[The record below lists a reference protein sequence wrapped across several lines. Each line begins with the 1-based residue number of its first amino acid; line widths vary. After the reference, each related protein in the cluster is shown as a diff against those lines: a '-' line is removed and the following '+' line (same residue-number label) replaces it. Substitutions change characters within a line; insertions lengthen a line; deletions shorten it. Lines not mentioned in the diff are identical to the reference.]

1 MTVAIITDGA
11 VSLPGDCPEKVS
23 ITVVPLRVL
32 TGAADGVGLAVTR
45 AVTLAEILAAPP
57 GQVRTSCPAP
67 ARYLAAI
74 GQAADGD
81 GALICTT
88 AASLSGSYQ
97 AALQAARRATVPV
110 RVVDT
115 GTAAGGQG
123 LIVRA
128 AAEEAGAGAGLDAVT
143 AAAERLRADVRLVGT
158 LDNLDR
164 LVASGRLSR
173 LAGWTA
179 AQLGVHPV
187 FELHDGR
194 IRELRP
200 AHSPQA
206 AEARIVGRLRARYRA
221 GAALHV
227 CALHV
232 SAPQRAQ
239 RVLAAVAAWRA
250 PDTAYISEFD
260 VAMAVHTGP
269 GVVGLAWAL
278 L

>member
-11 VSLPGDCPEKVS
+11 VSLPGGCPAGAS
-23 ITVVPLRVL
+23 ITVVPFRLL
-32 TGAADGVGLAVTR
+32 TGTMAAAEPPP
-45 AVTLAEILAAPP
+45 ALAEILAAPP
-57 GQVRTSCPAP
+57 GQIRTSCPAP

-88 AASLSGSYQ
+88 AASLSGSHQ

-128 AAEEAGAGAGLDAVT
+128 AAQAAGSGACLNAV
-143 AAAERLRADVRLVGT
+143 AAVAERVRADVRLVGT

-194 IRELRP
+194 IKELRP

-206 AEARIVGRLRARYRA
+206 AEARMLDRLRAHYRP
-221 GAALHV
+221 GSALHV

-232 SAPQRAQ
+232 SAAQRAQ
-239 RVLAAVAAWRA
+239 RVLAAVTAWRA
-250 PDTAYISEFD
+250 PDTAYIGDFD
-260 VAMAVHTGP
+260 AAMAAHLGP

-278 L
+278 A

>member
-11 VSLPGDCPEKVS
+11 VSLPGDCAESAS
-23 ITVVPLRVL
+23 ITVVPFRLM
-32 TGAADGVGLAVTR
+32 TATAAA
-45 AVTLAEILAAPP
+45 AEPPPTLAEILAAPP
-57 GQVRTSCPAP
+57 GEIRTSCPAP

-74 GQAADGD
+74 SQAADGD

-88 AASLSGSYQ
+88 AASLSGSHQ

-110 RVVDT
+110 RVIDT

-128 AAEEAGAGAGLDAVT
+128 AAQAAGSGADLNAV
-143 AAAERLRADVRLVGT
+143 AAVAERLRADVRLVGT

-187 FELHDGR
+187 FELRDGR

-206 AEARIVGRLRARYRA
+206 AEARMLDRLRAHYQP
-221 GAALHV
+221 GSALHI

-232 SAPQRAQ
+232 SAAQRAQ
-239 RVLAAVAAWRA
+239 RVLAAVTAWRA
-250 PDTAYISEFD
+250 PDTAYIGDFD
-260 VAMAVHTGP
+260 VAMAAHMGP

-278 L
+278 A

>member
-11 VSLPGDCPEKVS
+11 ASLPGDCQDSAS

-32 TGAADGVGLAVTR
+32 TGTANGSGPPP
-45 AVTLAEILAAPP
+45 VTLAAVLAAPP
-57 GQVRTSCPAP
+57 GQIRTSCPAP

-88 AASLSGSYQ
+88 AASLSGSHQ
-97 AALQAARRATVPV
+97 AALQAARHARVPV

-128 AAEEAGAGAGLDAVT
+128 AAQAAGSGADLNEVAAV
-143 AAAERLRADVRLVGT
+143 AERLRADVRLVGT

-187 FELHDGR
+187 FELRDGR

-200 AHSPQA
+200 AHTQQA
-206 AEARIVGRLRARYRA
+206 AEARMIGRLRGHYRP
-221 GAALHV
+221 GSALHV

-250 PDTAYISEFD
+250 PDTAYIGDFD

-278 L
+278 A

>member
-1 MTVAIITDGA
+1 MTVAIIADGA
-11 VSLPGDCPEKVS
+11 ASLPGDCPEKVS
-23 ITVVPLRVL
+23 IAVVPFRL
-32 TGAADGVGLAVTR
+32 TSGGSAGAGPPA
-45 AVTLAEILAAPP
+45 TLAEVLAAPP

-67 ARYLAAI
+67 VRYLAAI
-74 GQAADGD
+74 GQVADGD

-97 AALQAARRATVPV
+97 AALLAARRATVPV
-110 RVVDT
+110 LVVDT

-128 AAEEAGAGAGLDAVT
+128 AAEAAAAGADLSMVA

-158 LDNLDR
+158 LDSLDH

-187 FELHDGR
+187 FELRDGR

-206 AEARIVGRLRARYRA
+206 AEARMLDRLRAHYRP

-232 SAPQRAQ
+232 SAPQRA
-239 RVLAAVAAWRA
+239 RGVLAAVAAWRA

-260 VAMAVHTGP
+260 VAMAAHTGP

-278 L
+278 A

>member
-11 VSLPGDCPEKVS
+11 ASLPADCAESAS
-23 ITVVPLRVL
+23 ITVVPFRLL
-32 TGAADGVGLAVTR
+32 TATAAA
-45 AVTLAEILAAPP
+45 AEPPPTLAEILAAPP
-57 GQVRTSCPAP
+57 GEIRTSCPAP

-74 GQAADGD
+74 GQVADGD

-88 AASLSGSYQ
+88 AASLSGSHQ

-110 RVVDT
+110 RVIDT

-128 AAEEAGAGAGLDAVT
+128 AAQAAGSGAGLNAV
-143 AAAERLRADVRLVGT
+143 AAVAERLRADVRLVGT

-187 FELHDGR
+187 FELRDGR

-206 AEARIVGRLRARYRA
+206 AEARMLDRLRAHYQP
-221 GAALHV
+221 GSALHI

-232 SAPQRAQ
+232 SAAQRAQ
-239 RVLAAVAAWRA
+239 RVLAAVTAWRA
-250 PDTAYISEFD
+250 PDTAYIGDFD
-260 VAMAVHTGP
+260 VAMAAHMGP

-278 L
+278 A

>member
-11 VSLPGDCPEKVS
+11 ASLPGDCLDGAS
-23 ITVVPLRVL
+23 ITVVPFRLL
-32 TGAADGVGLAVTR
+32 TGITAAAEPPP
-45 AVTLAEILAAPP
+45 ALAEILAAPP
-57 GQVRTSCPAP
+57 GQIRTSCPAP

-74 GQAADGD
+74 SQAADGD

-88 AASLSGSYQ
+88 AASLSGSHQ

-128 AAEEAGAGAGLDAVT
+128 AAEAAGSGADLNAVT
-143 AAAERLRADVRLVGT
+143 ATAKRLRADVRLVGT

-187 FELHDGR
+187 FELRDSR

-200 AHSPQA
+200 AHTQQA
-206 AEARIVGRLRARYRA
+206 AEARMLDRLRTHYRP
-221 GAALHV
+221 GSALHV
-227 CALHV
+227 CVLHV
-232 SAPQRAQ
+232 SAPQRAR
-239 RVLAAVAAWRA
+239 RVLAAVTAWRA
-250 PDTAYISEFD
+250 PDTAYISDFD

-278 L
+278 A

>member
-11 VSLPGDCPEKVS
+11 ASLPGDCPEQVS

-32 TGAADGVGLAVTR
+32 TGAANGAGPPPA
-45 AVTLAEILAAPP
+45 TLAAVLAAPP

-81 GALICTT
+81 GALVCTT

-97 AALQAARRATVPV
+97 AARQAARRAAVPV

-128 AAEEAGAGAGLDAVT
+128 AAEAAAAGADLDAV
-143 AAAERLRADVRLVGT
+143 ADAAERLRADVRLVGT

-187 FELHDGR
+187 FELRDGR

-200 AHSPQA
+200 AHTPQA
-206 AEARIVGRLRARYRA
+206 AEARMIDRLRAHYRP

-227 CALHV
+227 SVLHV
-232 SAPQRAQ
+232 RAPLRAR
-239 RVLAAVAAWRA
+239 RVLAAVTAWRT
-250 PDTAYISEFD
+250 PDTAYISDFD

-278 L
+278 A

>member
-11 VSLPGDCPEKVS
+11 ASLPADLPEKVS

-32 TGAADGVGLAVTR
+32 AGTTGGAGPPA
-45 AVTLAEILAAPP
+45 TLAEVLAAPP

-110 RVVDT
+110 LVVDT
-115 GTAAGGQG
+115 RTAAGGQG

-128 AAEEAGAGAGLDAVT
+128 AAEAAAAGADLGAAR
-143 AAAERLRADVRLVGT
+143 AAAERLRPDVRLVGT
-158 LDNLDR
+158 LDSLDH
-164 LVASGRLSR
+164 LVASGRLPR

-187 FELHDGR
+187 FELRNGR

-200 AHSPQA
+200 AHSSRA
-206 AEARIVGRLRARYRA
+206 AEARMVDRLRAHYLP
-221 GAALHV
+221 GTTLHV

-232 SAPQRAQ
+232 SAPQRA
-239 RVLAAVAAWRA
+239 RRILAAVEAWRA

-278 L
+278 A